1 MSYIVS
7 TSLPLPSSYS
17 GLSADDVKV
26 NNRFKNYLT
35 KRLGVKFKLVGA
47 NSFAPYYAVHLEFT
61 CKETA
66 EGVAESITYEMRHAI
81 AEGRVRFSHPKLA
94 SDALL
99 TPASVFDWNQDRP
112 FWG

>member
-47 NSFAPYYAVHLEFT
+47 NSFAPYYAVHLEFKT
-61 CKETA
+61 SI
-66 EGVAESITYEMRHAI
+66 VAQAMADNISYEVRHAV
-81 AEGRVRFSHPKLA
+81 AEGRLRYTHPKLA
-94 SDALL
+94 SDAILA
-99 TPASVFDWNQDRP
+99 PASIFEWKQDRP
-112 FWG
+112 FWK